1 MTPQQAE
8 AGGSLVVPLSGG
20 QRPGLTRETEM
31 PTEQSQASRPF
42 PPPWT
47 QVPGTGR
54 PGLKGKAGAL
64 RPCFQASPLP
74 RTRQGSGTE
83 LGPAGLPQGE
93 SLIHPTIISR
103 LPAVCQALSQKSRI
117 QRRAGQSRPGG
128 FTQYAKTQQQSAE
141 YWVYRSTEEV
151 GWGKSAT
158 DVQTYFP
165 SGSVE
170 SCWGVP
176 DTTRKSQAAP
186 HSQAVPHSGI

>member
-54 PGLKGKAGAL
+54 ADLKGKAGNSD
-64 RPCFQASPLP
+64 PASRLC
-74 RTRQGSGTE
+74 RRQGSGTE

-93 SLIHPTIISR
+93 SLIHSTIISR

-117 QRRAGQSRPGG
+117 HRRAGQSRPGG
-128 FTQYAKTQQQSAE
+128 FTETLSMPKHGSKEQST
-141 YWVYRSTEEV
+141 VCT
-151 GWGKSAT
+151 
-158 DVQTYFP
+158 
-165 SGSVE
+165 
-170 SCWGVP
+170 
-176 DTTRKSQAAP
+176 
-186 HSQAVPHSGI
+186 